1 MMQGG
6 KDMSKEEMLLE
17 SIRNYFHVRKGLFSL
32 DIIFENKEIIE
43 SKQIY

>member
-6 KDMSKEEMLLE
+6 KDMSKEVLLE

-32 DIIFENKEIIE
+32 DIVLADGRKLERYI
-43 SKQIY
+43 

>member
-17 SIRNYFHVRKGLFSL
+17 SIRNYFRLETSL
-32 DIIFENKEIIE
+32 IRVDIFFPDGKIIE
-43 SKQIY
+43 CK

>member
-17 SIRNYFHVRKGLFSL
+17 SIRNYFRLKTSLIRVGIFFS
-32 DIIFENKEIIE
+32 DWKIIE
-43 SKQIY
+43 CK

>member
-6 KDMSKEEMLLE
+6 KDMTKEEMLLE

-32 DIIFENKEIIE
+32 DIVLADGRKIE
-43 SKQIY
+43 RYI

>member
-17 SIRNYFHVRKGLFSL
+17 SIRNYFRLKTSL
-32 DIIFENKEIIE
+32 IRVDIFFPDGKIIE
-43 SKQIY
+43 CK